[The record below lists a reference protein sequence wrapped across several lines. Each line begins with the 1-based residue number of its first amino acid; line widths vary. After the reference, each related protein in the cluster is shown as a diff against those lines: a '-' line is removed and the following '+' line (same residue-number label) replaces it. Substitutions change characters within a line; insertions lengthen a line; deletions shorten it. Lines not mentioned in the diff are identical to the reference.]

1 MGWDIIG
8 HDWAVK
14 MLKEHVARGRLRHA
28 YLFTGPPGV
37 GRSTL
42 ALRLAQ
48 AVNCQE
54 SPSPGEPC
62 RSCRSCKT
70 IDNLSHPDLVVV
82 QAEQKGGAI
91 RVNQIRE
98 IQHSLSLTPFEARY
112 RVAIFLRFEEANLHA
127 ANALLKTLEEPPP
140 QVIIMLT
147 AESGGQLLPTIES
160 RCEKI
165 RLRPAGVEIVSQGL
179 MNQWGISAE
188 TARLLAHLSNGRPGQ
203 AIHWH
208 QHPEI
213 LEQRRTVI
221 MDLYNL
227 LNGERLD
234 RFAYAQSLTI
244 EKDDFHLALQTWVSF
259 WRDVLIR
266 ISGTSTPLTNPD
278 LIDVIDT
285 IANQMSLEKAWLV
298 LTKLDNTFNLLE
310 RNVNARLAAEV
321 LMLDLPHL

>member
-14 MLKEHVARGRLRHA
+14 MLKEHVAQGRLRHA
-28 YLFTGPPGV
+28 YLFTGPTGV
-37 GRSTL
+37 GRRTL
-42 ALRLAQ
+42 ALRLTQ

-70 IDNLSHPDLVVV
+70 IENLSHPDLVVV
-82 QAEQKGGAI
+82 QAEQKGGAL

-112 RVAIFLRFEEANLHA
+112 RVAIFLRFEEANQHA

-147 AESGGQLLPTIES
+147 AESGEQLLPTIES

-165 RLRPAGVEIVSQGL
+165 RLRPAPVEIVSQGL

>member
-62 RSCRSCKT
+62 LSCRSCKT
-70 IDNLSHPDLVVV
+70 IENLSHPDLVVV

-165 RLRPAGVEIVSQGL
+165 RLRPAAVEIVSQGL